1 MKGIFVTFEGSD
13 GSGKTSVLRAVDK
26 QLQDTH
32 KTNYILTREPGGSKI
47 SEAIRDIILDPK
59 NTEMNPRTEALLYAA
74 SRSQHVSE
82 TIVPALEAGKV
93 VLCDRFVDSSLVYQ
107 GVGRNL
113 GIDPVAMINNFA
125 TQGLEPDLTFYFDI
139 SPEEG
144 IARIQKHRK
153 NQIDRM
159 DVQDIN
165 FYHDVA
171 RAYDDLARDNAE
183 RYVKIDASQPLQK
196 VIENVMDELRARFG
210 ERL

>member
-26 QLQDTH
+26 QLQDAH
-32 KTNYILTREPGGSKI
+32 KANYILTREPGGSKI
-47 SEAIRDIILDPK
+47 SESIRDIILNPK

-107 GVGRNL
+107 GVGRDL

-196 VIENVMDELRARFG
+196 VIEDVMDELRSQFG

>member
-196 VIENVMDELRARFG
+196 VIENVMDELRARFV